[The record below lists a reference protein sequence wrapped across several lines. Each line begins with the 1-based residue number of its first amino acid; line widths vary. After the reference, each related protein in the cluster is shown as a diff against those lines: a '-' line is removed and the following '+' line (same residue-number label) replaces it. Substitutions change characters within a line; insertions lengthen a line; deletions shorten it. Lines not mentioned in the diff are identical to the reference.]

1 MKTKKSDRK
10 IVRRLPAAERRIGD
24 IRIRLNDAE
33 RKKLDSVCEET
44 EMTIS
49 DIVRVRVLNLSESEL
64 EALRT
69 GAFITT
75 ADGTQPVQGLRRYV
89 KAHS

>member
-1 MKTKKSDRK
+1 MKKKKKIARK

-49 DIVRVRVLNLSESEL
+49 DIVRVRVLNLSEEEI

-69 GAFITT
+69 GATFTT
-75 ADGTQPVQGLRRYV
+75 PSGTFLIQGLRKIRRDE
-89 KAHS
+89 